1 MPLLFPC
8 RMLRREGVLSRSPP
22 ENAASPILKG
32 GFAESFFMG
41 GYAENA
47 VLYMK
52 LFSSILYKLKSVC
65 YSNTD

>member
-41 GYAENA
+41 VMRKMQFY
-47 VLYMK
+47 
-52 LFSSILYKLKSVC
+52 I
-65 YSNTD
+65 